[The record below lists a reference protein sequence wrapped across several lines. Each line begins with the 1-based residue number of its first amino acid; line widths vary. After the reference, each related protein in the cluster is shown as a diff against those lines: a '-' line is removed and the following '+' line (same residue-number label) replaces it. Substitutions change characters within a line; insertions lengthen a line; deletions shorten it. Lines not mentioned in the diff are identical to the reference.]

1 MSWNKIDILC
11 WESVDTF
18 QSKRRRNIPKSAE
31 NCSKAEFAMKL
42 LVMDLKQQKE
52 VTTLRCLSGWNIWTF
67 FFQSKATNVSAFPFK
82 LSRYQHLHEREW
94 MIHEGSE
101 LQIISDSLFTL
112 IDVAVIY

>member
-11 WESVDTF
+11 WGSVDTF

-67 FFQSKATNVSAFPFK
+67 FFHRKATNVSAFPFK
-82 LSRYQHLHEREW
+82 LLFRGLTTNIYMSESEW
-94 MIHEGSE
+94 FMEDQSCK
-101 LQIISDSLFTL
+101 
-112 IDVAVIY
+112 

>member
-11 WESVDTF
+11 WGSVDTF

-67 FFQSKATNVSAFPFK
+67 FSRVKQQMFLHFPLSCLATNIYMSE
-82 LSRYQHLHEREW
+82 SEW
-94 MIHEGSE
+94 FMKDQSCK
-101 LQIISDSLFTL
+101 
-112 IDVAVIY
+112 